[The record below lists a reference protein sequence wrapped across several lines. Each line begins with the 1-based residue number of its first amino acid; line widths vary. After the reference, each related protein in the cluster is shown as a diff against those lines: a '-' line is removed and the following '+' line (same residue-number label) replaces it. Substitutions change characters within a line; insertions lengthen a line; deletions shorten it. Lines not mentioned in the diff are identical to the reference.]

1 MHKRKKGELMALLGS
16 LVLGALALLG
26 IGGTFVVVDLLRKQ
40 RSEFLANQQAL
51 LSSVSTALAQAP
63 RPESFLPA
71 APNTQALTY
80 APAEP
85 APAPQVVIPQW
96 TKSSVVLDGLP
107 DPYNP
112 DAARLNAVANQQ
124 KALNSEVGQVY
135 SATRQILQMVPQGGA
150 LIGVLAGLFDILG
163 QEVNKMN
170 RGGFDDLSPLARKR
184 FLLYGLAGKANPWRS
199 QQYDPKAEKPEP
211 LKGYEQ
217 YPERQREYE
226 TAFAAWLRS
235 WLIGGARKAEQLRIQ
250 RTGDDASLPAI
261 VIDLL
266 IKENEWPPPL
276 EPLPL
281 TKAEWLARRSD
292 PGRQYPFPFHE
303 LNPADNLTLATY
315 AQIRAE
321 YQADAARFANRIAQ
335 LGIPAEIR
343 DLARTAGSWPRL
355 GSRAAPG

>member
-1 MHKRKKGELMALLGS
+1 MALLGS
-16 LVLGALALLG
+16 LVLGALAILG

-63 RPESFLPA
+63 RPESFIPA
-71 APNTQALTY
+71 APSTQALTY

-85 APAPQVVIPQW
+85 APAPQVAIPQW

-112 DAARLNAVANQQ
+112 DAARLNAEANQK
-124 KALNSEVGQVY
+124 KALNSEVGIAYQV
-135 SATRQILQMVPQGGA
+135 TRGILQMVPQGGA
-150 LIGVLAGLFDILG
+150 VIGVLAGLFDLIG

-184 FLLYGLAGKANPWRS
+184 FLLYGLAGSKPNPWPS

-217 YPERQREYE
+217 YPQRQKEYE
-226 TAFAAWLRS
+226 TAFVAWLRAQ
-235 WLIGGARKAEQLRIQ
+235 LIGGARKAEQLRIQ
-250 RTGDDASLPAI
+250 RTADDASLPAI
-261 VIDLL
+261 VIDIL

-281 TKAEWLARRSD
+281 TNAEWLARRSD

-315 AQIRAE
+315 ARIRAE
-321 YQADAARFANRIAQ
+321 YQVDAGRFANRIAQ

-343 DLARTAGSWPRL
+343 ELARTAGSWPRL
-355 GSRAAPG
+355 GSPAAPG